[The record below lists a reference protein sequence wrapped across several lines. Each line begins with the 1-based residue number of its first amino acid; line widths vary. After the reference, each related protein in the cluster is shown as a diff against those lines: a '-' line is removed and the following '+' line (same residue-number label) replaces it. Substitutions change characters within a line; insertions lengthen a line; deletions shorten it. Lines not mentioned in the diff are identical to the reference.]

1 MCRGE
6 PFSTLD
12 KPKILWFALKQK
24 LKSDDKSDVKGEKLM
39 MKMELRIDGKLI
51 VIEAENIISVQ
62 IIEEKEM
69 GEPLPIHEKEE
80 NADTAL
86 YARLVDLRR
95 ELATAANVPPYV
107 VFKDLTLRE
116 MADKL
121 PKDLTELGTIKGVG
135 KAKLEKY
142 GADFLAVINEGSAV

>member
-1 MCRGE
+1 
-6 PFSTLD
+6 
-12 KPKILWFALKQK
+12 
-24 LKSDDKSDVKGEKLM
+24 
-39 MKMELRIDGKLI
+39 MKMEIRIGGNVLI
-51 VIEAENIISVQ
+51 IESDSEISVKLF
-62 IIEEKEM
+62 EDRN
-69 GEPLPIHEKEE
+69 EPIDLVPKRAETIAQAEFLQNPEDFAK
-80 NADTAL
+80 NPPDANTTAL